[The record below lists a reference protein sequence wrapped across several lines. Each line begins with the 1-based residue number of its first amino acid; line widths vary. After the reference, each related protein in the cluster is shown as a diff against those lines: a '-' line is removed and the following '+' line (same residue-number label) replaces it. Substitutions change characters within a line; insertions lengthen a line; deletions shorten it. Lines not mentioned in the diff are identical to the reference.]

1 MQFFPYPDA
10 AAAAEA
16 AGFRSCK
23 RCKPDRSGSDQTV
36 LAVGDCVRHMM
47 MSAASSAKEGGEPK
61 KRTLKEYAARA
72 GLSTFHFHRSLA
84 KVMSITPGE
93 YAKASQSMALQ
104 DALGIDNAPPG
115 YGRISSKTYEDA
127 LTGWSARR
135 AKRALGNID
144 PAAYSSGDL
153 GIPIVR
159 TSVQD
164 TVYGPV
170 SLVYASGPDGSS
182 SLTSRPRYPGQATP
196 RHDRAIFA
204 LLFGHDADQRLARRF
219 PTAALGDVGAQQE
232 VASILDDLRRSAI
245 REEQLPP
252 ETVAS
257 IRRARLWAVVRKRL
271 ANHAANGLVGFGD
284 HHDVSGDEDGYE

>member
-1 MQFFPYPDA
+1 M
-10 AAAAEA
+10 
-16 AGFRSCK
+16 
-23 RCKPDRSGSDQTV
+23 
-36 LAVGDCVRHMM
+36 RHMM
-47 MSAASSAKEGGEPK
+47 MAAASSAKEGGEPK

-104 DALGIDNAPPG
+104 DALGIDNAPAG
-115 YGRISSKTYEDA
+115 FDRISSKTYEDA

-159 TSVQD
+159 TSVLD
-164 TVYGPV
+164 TAYGSV
-170 SLVYASGPDGSS
+170 SLVYTAGAGGCA
-182 SLTSRPRYPGQATP
+182 SLTSRSRYGAASSS

-204 LLFGHDADQRLARRF
+204 LLICPDADHRLARRF
-219 PTAALGDVGAQQE
+219 PRSIPGDSSAQQE
-232 VASILDDLRRSAI
+232 VAIIIEELRRSAV
-245 REEQLPP
+245 REEQLPV

-257 IRRARLWAVVRKRL
+257 IRRARLWATIRKRL
-271 ANHAANGLVGFGD
+271 ANHGMSGTVGPGGFIGGD
-284 HHDVSGDEDGYE
+284 GSGDDEPEQD